1 MENQMTPVEAEDI
14 IDAVP
19 KMKDAIFAVYNQG
32 FIDGMKEGH
41 RRSVS
46 LGIEALQQIDKSFEE
61 LK

>member
-41 RRSVS
+41 RQ
-46 LGIEALQQIDKSFEE
+46 ALRAIDKSFE
-61 LK
+61 KSK